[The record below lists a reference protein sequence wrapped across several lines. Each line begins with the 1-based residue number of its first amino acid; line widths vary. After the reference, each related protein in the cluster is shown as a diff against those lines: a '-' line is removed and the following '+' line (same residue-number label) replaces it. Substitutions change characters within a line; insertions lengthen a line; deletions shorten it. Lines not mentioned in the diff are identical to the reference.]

1 MPTHRC
7 ACPACGRHLTVP
19 NELLGRAVK
28 CANCSE
34 VFTATTDRS
43 EETVIPDVYVL
54 DEDDRPA
61 RRAKPD
67 RSQRDYEPTR
77 GKAVVTMALLGV
89 AGFVD
94 FISLFV
100 DGWLYRLWMRLADG
114 EAVPERT
121 LETAEGMAGLVGI
134 ATLVVMIATAVAFLL
149 WFYRVHRNLRGLGA
163 AGLEY
168 SSGWAVGGFFVPILN
183 LFRPYQIAREVWKGS
198 DPNADPADP
207 TAWRLAPVSP
217 LLLGWWLAWLGT
229 NIAGNAA
236 FRVSLRAETFTQQA
250 YAELAAMI
258 SSALSVIAALL
269 AILMVQAI
277 EARQE
282 ARHRRLMEEADD
294 AADQP
299 AA

>member
-1 MPTHRC
+1 
-7 ACPACGRHLTVP
+7 
-19 NELLGRAVK
+19 
-28 CANCSE
+28 
-34 VFTATTDRS
+34 
-43 EETVIPDVYVL
+43 
-54 DEDDRPA
+54 
-61 RRAKPD
+61 
-67 RSQRDYEPTR
+67 
-77 GKAVVTMALLGV
+77 
-89 AGFVD
+89 
-94 FISLFV
+94 
-100 DGWLYRLWMRLADG
+100 
-114 EAVPERT
+114 
-121 LETAEGMAGLVGI
+121 
-134 ATLVVMIATAVAFLL
+134 
-149 WFYRVHRNLRGLGA
+149 
-163 AGLEY
+163 
-168 SSGWAVGGFFVPILN
+168 VPILN